1 MQARDAMSINLDD
14 LKKGSMPGVEA
25 EVGAYLAQA
34 AIICFEDSKHSSGVK
49 LLVEGTFERNT
60 EVHWAPLANPEQ
72 ARRSWDPDEATEQG
86 AAGVAVLLIDKFTE
100 YTVVDRAMKW
110 IGPRRRSGFDYWLG
124 SKEPKSYGSPL
135 LGDARLEVSGIRN
148 GSHADLMARVRQKT
162 TQTEASDWLKV
173 EAFVAVIEFSSP
185 QSMVLRR

>member
-1 MQARDAMSINLDD
+1 MSINLDD

>member
-1 MQARDAMSINLDD
+1 MSITLDD
-14 LKKGSMPGVEA
+14 LKKGTMPGVEA
-25 EVGAYLAQA
+25 DVGAYLAQA

-49 LLVEGTFERNT
+49 LLVEGTFEGNP
-60 EVHWAPLANPEQ
+60 EVRWAPLANPEQ

-110 IGPRRRSGFDYWLG
+110 IGPRRGSGFDYWLG
-124 SKEPKSYGSPL
+124 KEPRPYGSQL
-135 LGDARLEVSGIRN
+135 LGDARLEVSGIRS
-148 GSHADLMARVRQKT
+148 GSHADLMARVRRKT
-162 TQTEASDWLKV
+162 TQTEASDWLRI

-185 QSMVLRR
+185 RTMVLRR